1 MSRILV
7 ETYFFGVV
15 DIVQEYN
22 LRKKMEPILEDKDL
36 VSEQAWIV
44 CSEPERVWGEVL
56 VGHGSHLPVVVLL
69 ELGSRIACIVY
80 VYIAM
85 VGTFIFITSNSNTRA
100 CIDIVFNTDVVYHE
114 ILASVNI

>member
-7 ETYFFGVV
+7 ETYFFEVV

-36 VSEQAWIV
+36 VSGQAWIV
-44 CSEPERVWGEVL
+44 CSEPEGVRGEVL
-56 VGHGSHLPVVVLL
+56 VGHGSHLPVAVLL

-80 VYIAM
+80 
-85 VGTFIFITSNSNTRA
+85 SSNTRA
-100 CIDIVFNTDVVYHE
+100 CIDIVFNTDVVYQ
-114 ILASVNI
+114 II